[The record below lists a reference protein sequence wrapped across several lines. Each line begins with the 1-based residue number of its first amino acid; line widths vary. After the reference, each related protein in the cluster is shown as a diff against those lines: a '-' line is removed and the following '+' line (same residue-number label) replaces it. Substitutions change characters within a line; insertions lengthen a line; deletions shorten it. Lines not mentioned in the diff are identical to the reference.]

1 LISLTFALRMKFSK
15 CKCCPEYI
23 RSVRI
28 KIFFMCSINTCMLT
42 PFLKYVSEAKV
53 IRRHSDLGRFSFP
66 EVTERI
72 YLSFL
77 ALTLLRSMEQGTA
90 FTKTYADQT
99 MAKGTFDQVRM
110 MNNDL
115 ANMLAIVSGDPE
127 ITKKLKNK
135 DQAQAMRQRQPVP
148 VMAVRRYLRSFDEP
162 FKFLTQLE
170 RALGITDANYRNLR
184 RAIADYNNL
193 DSKTQGRASAK
204 LLQLMRSKLSGTD
217 ITKKV
222 QELVK

>member
-1 LISLTFALRMKFSK
+1 
-15 CKCCPEYI
+15 
-23 RSVRI
+23 
-28 KIFFMCSINTCMLT
+28 MLT

-53 IRRHSDLGRFSFP
+53 IRRHSDLSRFSFP
-66 EVTERI
+66 EITERI

-77 ALTLLRSMEQGTA
+77 ALTLLRSMEQGKA

-148 VMAVRRYLRSFDEP
+148 VMAVRRYLRAFDEP

-184 RAIADYNNL
+184 RAIADYKNL
-193 DSKTQGRASAK
+193 DNKNTV
-204 LLQLMRSKLSGTD
+204 TD
-217 ITKKV
+217 IS
-222 QELVK
+222 

>member
-1 LISLTFALRMKFSK
+1 M
-15 CKCCPEYI
+15 
-23 RSVRI
+23 
-28 KIFFMCSINTCMLT
+28 
-42 PFLKYVSEAKV
+42 
-53 IRRHSDLGRFSFP
+53 
-66 EVTERI
+66 TERI

-77 ALTLLRSMEQGTA
+77 ALTLLRSMDQSKA

-99 MAKGTFDQVRM
+99 LGYGTFDKVRM
-110 MNNDL
+110 TQNDL
-115 ANMLAIVSGDPE
+115 YNMLAIVTGDPE

-135 DQAQAMRQRQPVP
+135 NQAQAMRQRQPIP

-162 FKFLTQLE
+162 YKFLTQLE

-184 RAIADYNNL
+184 RALADYKNL
-193 DSKTQGRASAK
+193 DSKTQTRASAK
-204 LLQLMRSKLSGTD
+204 LMQMLKSKLPGTD

>member
-1 LISLTFALRMKFSK
+1 
-15 CKCCPEYI
+15 
-23 RSVRI
+23 
-28 KIFFMCSINTCMLT
+28 MLT
-42 PFLKYVSEAKV
+42 RFLKYVSEAKV

-77 ALTLLRSMEQGTA
+77 ALTLLRSMEQGKA
-90 FTKTYADQT
+90 FTKTYAAQT

-170 RALGITDANYRNLR
+170 RALGIADANYRNLR
-184 RAIADYNNL
+184 RAIADYKNL
-193 DSKTQGRASAK
+193 DNKTQSRTSAK
-204 LLQLMRSKLSGTD
+204 LLQMLRSKLSGTD

>member
-1 LISLTFALRMKFSK
+1 MKFFFSTWN
-15 CKCCPEYI
+15 PVFI
-23 RSVRI
+23 TSVRI
-28 KIFFMCSINTCMLT
+28 KFRCMCPINTCMLT

-53 IRRHSDLGRFSFP
+53 IRRHSDLGRFTFP

-77 ALTLLRSMEQGTA
+77 ALTLLRSMDHSKA

-99 MAKGTFDQVRM
+99 LGYGTFDKVRM
-110 MNNDL
+110 TQNDL
-115 ANMLAIVSGDPE
+115 YNMLAIVTGDPE

-135 DQAQAMRQRQPVP
+135 NQAQAMRQRQPVP

-162 FKFLTQLE
+162 YKFLTQLE

-184 RAIADYNNL
+184 RAIADYSNL
-193 DSKTQGRASAK
+193 GDKTKKQAKDK
-204 LLQLMRSKLSGTD
+204 LLQLLKNKLSGTD
-217 ITKKV
+217 LHRQI
-222 QELVK
+222 QHLSR

>member
-1 LISLTFALRMKFSK
+1 
-15 CKCCPEYI
+15 
-23 RSVRI
+23 
-28 KIFFMCSINTCMLT
+28 MLT

-53 IRRHSDLGRFSFP
+53 IRRHSDLGRFSFT

-72 YLSFL
+72 YISFL
-77 ALTLLRSMEQGTA
+77 ALTLMRSMEQGKA

-115 ANMLAIVSGDPE
+115 ANMLAIVSGDPD

-184 RAIADYNNL
+184 RAIADYKNL
-193 DSKTQGRASAK
+193 DSKTRTRASAK
-204 LLQLMRSKLSGTD
+204 LLQLLKSKLSGTD